1 MKKISYFIA
10 VLVMAISLAS
20 CGPEFS
26 DVYVYERPHPEWRHR
41 YPHHHHDEH
50 HHHHHD
56 DHHHKDKDHHHHTK
70 IYVRF

>member
-10 VLVMAISLAS
+10 ELVMAISLAS

-41 YPHHHHDEH
+41 YPHHHHDDH

-56 DHHHKDKDHHHHTK
+56 DHHKDHHHTK

>member
-20 CGPEFS
+20 CGPGFS

-41 YPHHHHDEH
+41 YPHHHHDDH

-56 DHHHKDKDHHHHTK
+56 DHHKDHHKDHHHTK